1 MQKTFQDIGIIFS
14 DLSRLSDKYWKSE
27 RTLNNK
33 KVPNDTWEHYYNLMS
48 LRLPMTDEKI
58 RSYFKINANRCE
70 LNFNNLFLPPL
81 ENNPKFVPILS
92 MKCDLK
98 NDNKISL
105 RVEMLQYDENRD
117 LIGFGYRFES
127 PHPTGNHN
135 YWHIQAM
142 TENND
147 MKFGC
152 PEWLPVNDPCI
163 PVGIKSPIGLI
174 LFMLI
179 CFYGRRGV
187 EFIETMDIDKIY
199 KEPVYQILSK

>member
-1 MQKTFQDIGIIFS
+1 MGS
-14 DLSRLSDKYWKSE
+14 LLGDLSRQSEKFWKSE
-27 RTLNNK
+27 RTINNK
-33 KVPNDTWEHYYNLMS
+33 KVPTDTGANYYNLMS
-48 LRLPMTDEKI
+48 LKFPMTDEKI
-58 RSYFKINANRCE
+58 RSDFKKNTHRFE
-70 LNFNNLFLPPL
+70 LNINNLYLPPL

-98 NDNKISL
+98 KDNEISL
-105 RVEMLQYDENRD
+105 RVEMLQYDENQK

-127 PHPTGNHN
+127 PHPEGNHN
-135 YWHIQAM
+135 YWHIQVI

-163 PVGIKSPIGLI
+163 PVEIRSPIGLI

-179 CFYGRRGV
+179 CFYGRSGV
-187 EFIETMDIDKIY
+187 SFIDTMYIDKKY
-199 KEPVYQILSK
+199 KEPVYKILFK

>member
-1 MQKTFQDIGIIFS
+1 MGSFLS
-14 DLSRLSDKYWKSE
+14 DLSRQSSKLWKSNK
-27 RTLNNK
+27 TLNNK
-33 KVPNDTWEHYYNLMS
+33 KVPTDTEECYYNLMS
-48 LRLPMTDEKI
+48 LKFPMGDEKI
-58 RSYFKINANRCE
+58 KSDFKKNDDRCE
-70 LNFNNLFLPPL
+70 LKFDNLYLPPL

-98 NDNKISL
+98 KDNEISL
-105 RVEMLQYDENRD
+105 RVEMLQYDENRK

-127 PHPTGNHN
+127 PHPEGNHN
-135 YWHIQAM
+135 YWHIQVI

-147 MKFGC
+147 IKFGC
-152 PEWLPVNDPCI
+152 PAWLPVNDPCI

-187 EFIETMDIDKIY
+187 EFIETMDIDKKY
-199 KEPVYQILSK
+199 KEPVYKILSK

>member
-1 MQKTFQDIGIIFS
+1 MGSFLS
-14 DLSRLSDKYWKSE
+14 DLSRQSDKFWKSK

-33 KVPNDTWEHYYNLMS
+33 KVPTDTGEHYYNLMS
-48 LRLPMTDEKI
+48 LKLPMTDEKI
-58 RSYFKINANRCE
+58 RSYFKNNARRCE
-70 LNFNNLFLPPL
+70 LNFNNLYLPPL

-98 NDNKISL
+98 KDNEISL
-105 RVEMLQYDENRD
+105 RVEMLQYDENQN

-127 PHPTGNHN
+127 PHPEGNHN
-135 YWHIQAM
+135 YWHIQVM

-163 PVGIKSPIGLI
+163 PVEIKSPIGLI

-179 CFYGRRGV
+179 CFYGRSGV
-187 EFIETMDIDKIY
+187 AFIDTMYIDTKY
-199 KEPVYQILSK
+199 KEPVYRIFSK